1 MHYRACILHILHTLI
16 GVVQATI
23 STGSGTREFDPSQWM
38 KADGT
43 AARMNDSRDNLAFG
57 TGPRRC
63 IGQSLATVEIITAL
77 VIMGREIGTLDV
89 PPAEH
94 DIDFGA
100 SPEHPTGLPIR
111 FTARGATTTAV

>member
-1 MHYRACILHILHTLI
+1 MIVFVQGTL
-16 GVVQATI
+16 
-23 STGSGTREFDPSQWM
+23 STGSGTREFNPSQWIQ
-38 KADGT
+38 ADGT

-63 IGQSLATVEIITAL
+63 IGQSLATVEIVTTL

-111 FTARGATTTAV
+111 FTAREAATAAV